1 MRKTR
6 ILAAILSF
14 IVLFTTVFTGDFV
27 VNAEE
32 APGSI
37 TGEMYVDGSYYV
49 AGDAMSEYS
58 DISVP
63 RGCTLRIEKAISV
76 LNSISIDKDARI
88 EVTGDGAV
96 ACGAINV
103 IAEGEGNSPE
113 LNFESARNVP
123 NVGDNALVLY
133 ENHIDEQT
141 HENSIVA
148 MNYSDW
154 QWCNFRYDFEM
165 QKWVR
170 FDPYDE
176 FGPSQE
182 GERIVELALVGYD
195 RQGVFP
201 IAFNGVSAEN
211 EMDGWNRMKAR
222 VSGDSVTISWSADD
236 SAKPL
241 QICVEGAG
249 EERENGERDWLIAN
263 ILEGQLAYTINLNI
277 TGRDF
282 YYVEVKYSLD
292 NGGEGG
298 QGGSTHD
305 INVNLVSD
313 LSGYA
318 DDSTRFG
325 FDISAYLGTE
335 EGVGAKIEG
344 TDNHTDFDKKNP
356 NGNLTAHLPDDAV
369 FMGFRVSAAGQKVES
384 ASYTIGDSR
393 HELSD
398 GEINDLISDGG
409 YTFPVVNNGTWVEA
423 VTFNIRIVPG
433 GDPNPGGDDN
443 IEVYFPGD
451 VSISGNVITYQ
462 VDNKKVTLT
471 VSGASVE
478 NNKIKIPRNN
488 IDNVTFTVGE
498 NYDHDKM
505 EVNLRDSQGFYLP
518 LIVNE
523 EGITKLTAFEGDH
536 GIPGSFVLNIEDK
549 HNDGP
554 GPGPEPASDG
564 IQFQVKGPDRGTVSY
579 KIGDSSYTLAN
590 LDELQ
595 SSDQN
600 SETYHFDEDT
610 TVVFSVVPKNSTT
623 EFSVHINC
631 SDQNE
636 NVGQEMDKKYE
647 RGFMDQLAQGRE
659 VSFVAKAGMMYT
671 ITVEFGQQ
679 EMPWYTVSWAGG
691 NVTVENGEV
700 IAERVYIPA
709 HDGEPA
715 KVYTINV
722 DEVDEAKGVYYLW
735 DTIGKQKEKEED
747 PDSLELYG
755 LGFSQSDLFIRN
767 GLEGISID
775 FKFIPKYGYQL
786 KDIYTNENHTEESCL
801 NDFKTNDDNI
811 STFTFDVR
819 PGQNVHFQVY
829 FKQSEDVISTEG
841 ATNISDAAIAD
852 GGNAT
857 SSGNLSLNVKDASK
871 DSNVA
876 NAVSTF
882 DVTLDNIV
890 SKGGENGNW
899 VSNITEFEDPITL
912 TLDLD
917 TTVYTSDSYTVV
929 REHDGTYET
938 LEATYDKATGELVF
952 ETNKFSTYTIVE
964 KAYNVVGYQLVVDSN
979 LDLKLTV
986 DISDEIKADENSCI
1000 VFTVDGKEQRV
1011 KYSAI
1016 AGSFA
1021 TYICEVPSK
1030 CIADN
1035 IVAKLYFNEKYYE
1048 LPDFSIKNYLEYL
1061 IKNPENIA
1069 DYAYAKDIAEAIL
1082 TYGAYSQI
1090 YFGYNTDK
1098 LANEKLATNPVE
1110 EMTDE
1115 DVKSAISISEKIVEN
1130 DDFGFLGAS
1139 LVCNSDTFI
1148 RIYLINKKNLSLD
1161 EIKEK
1166 YDFYVAGGSNPI
1178 TDISVAEGTVC
1189 LELQNIPAAELDNI
1203 YIFMLE
1209 GVDTEVM
1216 IKYSPYN
1223 YISMAMDEGSENL
1236 KNLCK
1241 ALYLY
1246 SIAANDYYNRYSV
1259 PA

>member
-6 ILAAILSF
+6 ILAAILSI

-32 APGSI
+32 
-37 TGEMYVDGSYYV
+37 
-49 AGDAMSEYS
+49 
-58 DISVP
+58 
-63 RGCTLRIEKAISV
+63 
-76 LNSISIDKDARI
+76 
-88 EVTGDGAV
+88 
-96 ACGAINV
+96 
-103 IAEGEGNSPE
+103 
-113 LNFESARNVP
+113 
-123 NVGDNALVLY
+123 
-133 ENHIDEQT
+133 EN
-141 HENSIVA
+141 
-148 MNYSDW
+148 
-154 QWCNFRYDFEM
+154 
-165 QKWVR
+165 
-170 FDPYDE
+170 PYDT
-176 FGPSQE
+176 FGPSKE
-182 GERIVELALVGYD
+182 GESIVEVVLEGYE
-195 RQGVFP
+195 RSSNVAFPLSFIGV
-201 IAFNGVSAEN
+201 AE
-211 EMDGWNRMKAR
+211 EDKFDGGDRMKAR

-241 QICVEGAG
+241 QICVKNGMV
-249 EERENGERDWLIAN
+249 REDGTPDWLIYN
-263 ILEGQLAYTINLNI
+263 VPDDQYSYTIMLDSN
-277 TGRDF
+277 RDT
-282 YYVEVKYSLD
+282 YCVEVKYTSD
-292 NGGEGG
+292 EGG
-298 QGGSTHD
+298 SDGNGYNDFWETAEFPYIVEYQWNNAGNVDRPAGIADENFITAGNKAKIRVANNVSNISFVLHPAQGEFVDG
-305 INVNLVSD
+305 I
-313 LSGYA
+313 
-318 DDSTRFG
+318 R
-325 FDISAYLGTE
+325 IEQEGTE
-335 EGVGAKIEG
+335 SNESGFVDLENDTRYNDESRTFTLDL
-344 TDNHTDFDKKNP
+344 TDNRYVTS
-356 NGNLTAHLPDDAV
+356 DDASV
-369 FMGFRVSAAGQKVES
+369 KFVYINFDFSGGNQ
-384 ASYTIGDSR
+384 
-393 HELSD
+393 
-398 GEINDLISDGG
+398 GEN
-409 YTFPVVNNGTWVEA
+409 
-423 VTFNIRIVPG
+423 
-433 GDPNPGGDDN
+433 PNPGGDDN

-536 GIPGSFVLNIEDK
+536 GIPDSFVLNIEDK

-811 STFTFDVR
+811 STFTFDIR
-819 PGQNVHFQVY
+819 PGRNVHFQVY

-1016 AGSFA
+1016 AGSYA

-1030 CIADN
+1030 CIADT
-1035 IVAKLYFNEKYYE
+1035 ISAKLYFDGQYFE
-1048 LPDFSIKNYLEYL
+1048 LPEVSIKAYLEYL

-1110 EMTDE
+1110 EITDE
-1115 DVKSAISISEKIVEN
+1115 NVKSEISISEKIVVN

-1148 RIYLINKKNLSLD
+1148 RIYLINKNNLSLD
-1161 EIKEK
+1161 EIKKK
-1166 YDFYVAGGSNPI
+1166 YDFYVAGGSNPV
-1178 TDISVAEGTVC
+1178 TDISVAGETVC

-1209 GVDTEVM
+1209 GENTEVM

-1223 YISMAMDEGSENL
+1223 YISTAMDEGSENL

-1246 SIAANDYYNRYSV
+1246 SVAANDYYNRYSV